1 VGTFTVAFQVGDPQG
16 QNWEWVEGL
25 VDTGASYS
33 WVPGSVLAGLGVQA
47 SFQVPFILTD
57 GRRFERGVA
66 ETRLRLDGE
75 ERATLIVLGD
85 EGTQPLIGAYM
96 LEGFRLSPDPVNRR
110 LVPVPGVLM

>member
-1 VGTFTVAFQVGDPQG
+1 VGTFSVAFQVGDPQG

-25 VDTGASYS
+25 VDTGAS
-33 WVPGSVLAGLGVQA
+33 WVPGSVLTGLGVQP

-57 GRRFERGVA
+57 ERRFERGVA
-66 ETRLRLDGE
+66 ETRVRLDGE
-75 ERATLIVLGD
+75 ERTTLIVLGD

-110 LVPVPGVLM
+110 LVPVPGLLM